1 MTPQRTEFSR
11 SREARDRFC
20 KAKDKVL
27 LPILRGLSVPD
38 PQSFRAILMPSLYG
52 IEARFLVENGVPPS
66 NIFAIED
73 NSAENGFDV
82 HDEIV
87 HCRLPD
93 RQEMK
98 GMLTTVKPTRLVGA
112 LEEAWFAFDCRPCN
126 LIYLDFLSQPDFR
139 VHYWGCL
146 RKIFKGEMLAK
157 GSTLILNFG
166 KSRCREV
173 TAEFNHDLSR
183 EAQRVRRTLS
193 DEENPKVLIEAAV
206 ESFGSLALRSP
217 IRNHSYW
224 SSSLRY
230 TTTVA
235 NF

>member
-1 MTPQRTEFSR
+1 
-11 SREARDRFC
+11 
-20 KAKDKVL
+20 L
-27 LPILRGLSVPD
+27 LPILKGLNIPD
-38 PQSFRAILMPSLYG
+38 PKSFLAILMPSLYG
-52 IEARFLVENGVPPS
+52 IEARFLVDHGVPPS

-73 NSAENGFDV
+73 NSAEKDFDV
-82 HDEIV
+82 HNEII

-98 GMLTTVKPTRLVGA
+98 GMQTTGKPSRLVSA
-112 LEEAWFAFDCRPCN
+112 LDEAWFAFDCRPCN

-146 RKIFKGEMLAK
+146 RKIFKGRMLAA

-217 IRNHSYW
+217 IHNHSYW
-224 SSSLRY
+224 SRSLRY

-235 NF
+235 KF